1 MANVVNLLRNLKNWV
16 YFRVLMEFKKRG
28 SLYRPQEITNIN
40 CNCRIAKPIYKY
52 NDKYYVDLELTPE
65 TTRRVEELHRN
76 SENLMVKK
84 NKKIPLEGTK
94 LKVKV
99 PFRYNKVTCK
109 MPGNKSV
116 HELLQGD
123 RARVN
128 LEYCGVW
135 TVGDY
140 CGVSWKLSLIQEV

>member
-1 MANVVNLLRNLKNWV
+1 
-16 YFRVLMEFKKRG
+16 MEFKKRG
-28 SLYRPQEITNIN
+28 SLYRPAEITNIT
-40 CNCRIAKPIYKY
+40 CTCRVSKPIYKHL
-52 NDKYYVDLELTPE
+52 NDKYYIDLDLTQE
-65 TTRRVEELHRN
+65 TTRRIQELHRN
-76 SENLMVKK
+76 SESLLLKE
-84 NKKIPLEGTK
+84 NKKVPLEGTI

-109 MPGNKSV
+109 MPGKKSI

-135 TVGDY
+135 TVGEY
-140 CGVSWKLSLIQEV
+140 CGISWKLSLIQEV